1 LGPKNSEWIKAS
13 GLAQV
18 HPESSH
24 WAGVC
29 DVSRCVL
36 DTNLIG
42 HIVNGKQRA
51 CDRFMRDN
59 CMKVSARIL
68 STRGAATGAINRLKV
83 FSVPLMLQL
92 QLTSRYQSHSE
103 PLSNTKKHML
113 TTQPLSRTAPVSQC
127 QKINGWYTPLAPQ
140 RHESQVRMRVDGI
153 GATANAQSGK
163 LGPGTT
169 PDPTNNSL
177 NLLDIFP
184 VLFGANGLIQ
194 TSSLTTH
201 LDTNLFRSSMP
212 LFQSSPPLQICNAR
226 FPSCHNPP
234 DINYAITHYTVTS
247 WIFQLAGGKNLL
259 SHTSM

>member
-1 LGPKNSEWIKAS
+1 MR
-13 GLAQV
+13 QV
-18 HPESSH
+18 HAWQLYEGKRAYTEYTWSSN
-24 WAGVC
+24 
-29 DVSRCVL
+29 RCHQSAQSL
-36 DTNLIG
+36 
-42 HIVNGKQRA
+42 QRTSDA
-51 CDRFMRDN
+51 
-59 CMKVSARIL
+59 SA
-68 STRGAATGAINRLKV
+68 AAYQ
-83 FSVPLMLQL
+83 SVP
-92 QLTSRYQSHSE
+92 E
-103 PLSNTKKHML
+103 PLRTSEQHKETHADH
-113 TTQPLSRTAPVSQC
+113 TTFIQDSPGKPVPENKWLVHAAGTPTPRVPGENESRWHR
-127 QKINGWYTPLAPQ
+127 G
-140 RHESQVRMRVDGI
+140 DGQ
-153 GATANAQSGK
+153 ANAQSGK